1 MLRTL
6 LVSAALA
13 ASPVAAQEAVFWK
26 SVGNWDVSIDTTI
39 SNGCYAIATWNG
51 GTVLRIGLNPQEENF
66 YLLVGNE
73 KWASLESG
81 QEYDISIKFG
91 AKAAWDVSARGLQFN
106 PGEIVYLHAESTKF
120 EFIEEFMRQSS
131 MKISYQNKEID
142 TLKLTGSSRAFKEVM
157 ACQQEVDKR
166 GTANTSDPFAGSS
179 SRSGSG
185 KKSEDPFASN

>member
-51 GTVLRIGLNPQEENF
+51 GTVLRIGLNPLEENF

-91 AKAAWDVSARGLQFN
+91 AKAAWDVAARGLQFS
-106 PGEIVYLHAESTKF
+106 PEDVVYLHAESTKF